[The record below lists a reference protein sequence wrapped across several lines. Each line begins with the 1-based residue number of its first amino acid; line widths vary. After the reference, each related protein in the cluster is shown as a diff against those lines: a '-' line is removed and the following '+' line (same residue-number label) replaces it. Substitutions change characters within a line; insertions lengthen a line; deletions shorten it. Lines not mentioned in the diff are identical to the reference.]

1 MSCQVELGRRIEV
14 PTKRESR
21 ENLGVDISRIMN
33 WWCEDVEALYWCLHF
48 LSEMRSSGERRDVKS

>member
-33 WWCEDVEALYWCLHF
+33 WRCEDVEALY
-48 LSEMRSSGERRDVKS
+48 

>member
-1 MSCQVELGRRIEV
+1 MSCQVELGRIEV

-33 WWCEDVEALYWCLHF
+33 W
-48 LSEMRSSGERRDVKS
+48 